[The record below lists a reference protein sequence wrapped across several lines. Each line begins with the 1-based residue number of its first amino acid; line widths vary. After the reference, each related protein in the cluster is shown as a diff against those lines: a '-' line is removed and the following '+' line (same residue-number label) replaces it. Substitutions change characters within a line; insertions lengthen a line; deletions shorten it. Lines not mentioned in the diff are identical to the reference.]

1 MNKEEERF
9 ELLDH
14 WLLWYGGFNATQ
26 IGEALGISRQNVSL
40 LIRHYKESRPEG
52 TLKYDP
58 SRKMHVPGEEFEAK
72 KHMKKSHLFLDHLR
86 GQELINMYRPM
97 RWWDPEDE
105 ILFENLDPLLLPV
118 ARRAE

>member
-40 LIRHYKESRPEG
+40 LIRHYKE
-52 TLKYDP
+52 T
-58 SRKMHVPGEEFEAK
+58 V
-72 KHMKKSHLFLDHLR
+72 LR
-86 GQELINMYRPM
+86 EP
-97 RWWDPEDE
+97 
-105 ILFENLDPLLLPV
+105 
-118 ARRAE
+118 

>member
-58 SRKMHVPGEEFEAK
+58 SRKMHC
-72 KHMKKSHLFLDHLR
+72 
-86 GQELINMYRPM
+86 
-97 RWWDPEDE
+97 
-105 ILFENLDPLLLPV
+105 LLYTSPSP
-118 ARRAE
+118 RD

>member
-26 IGEALGISRQNVSL
+26 IGEALGISRRNVSL

-72 KHMKKSHLFLDHLR
+72 KQDLAARLAAARDEHQALKK
-86 GQELINMYRPM
+86 NK
-97 RWWDPEDE
+97 
-105 ILFENLDPLLLPV
+105 
-118 ARRAE
+118 